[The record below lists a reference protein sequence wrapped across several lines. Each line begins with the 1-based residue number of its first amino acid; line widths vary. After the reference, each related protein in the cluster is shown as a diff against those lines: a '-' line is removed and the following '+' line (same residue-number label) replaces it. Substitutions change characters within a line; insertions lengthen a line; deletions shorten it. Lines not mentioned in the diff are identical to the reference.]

1 MSGKKKWNLLRKKQD
16 GKKKKRCEREI
27 KLQVLIR
34 GKILHREIQV
44 D

>member
-1 MSGKKKWNLLRKKQD
+1 MEPSEEKTGWQ
-16 GKKKKRCEREI
+16 KKKRCEREI